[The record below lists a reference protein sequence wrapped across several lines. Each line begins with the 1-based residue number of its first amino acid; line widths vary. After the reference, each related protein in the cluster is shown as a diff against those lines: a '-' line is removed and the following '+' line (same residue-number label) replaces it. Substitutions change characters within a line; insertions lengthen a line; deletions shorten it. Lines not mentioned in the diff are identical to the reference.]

1 MESATLTC
9 HHRLAPLKYLVS
21 SRIAFKYVHIKRFH
35 MGEISEQLLGIVP
48 IKRQTHAAE
57 RLKSEQ
63 ALEEKFGEE
72 GMKAYVKI
80 DGKRNA
86 EEIRA
91 ELSMDEQKFL
101 ELLNYLEDC
110 KLIITKT
117 VFELEL
123 EKDENE

>member
-1 MESATLTC
+1 
-9 HHRLAPLKYLVS
+9 
-21 SRIAFKYVHIKRFH
+21 